1 MELVESHV
9 VSRMQWSVAGV
20 FLGHL
25 IPEPWLPVIVPLQ
38 SIHLTF
44 FLFQIRWI
52 YFNLQIDPVIVL
64 VLANSHQIPLF
75 FHVKLL
81 KTLSWW
87 LNNHNQPG
95 VAWLSARILRGK
107 PRCFTTKSIISVLC
121 IFPKNFWQLSFEILA
136 KPLWNSGDGLEC
148 NLNALCI
155 WNHLDIY
162 IYIYICISTTMMYV
176 FHRSW

>member
-1 MELVESHV
+1 MKINNWIWGIIFFDKHKFDPRGDAEQVWRCCPGFKFDHQHGHSHSIVKNILWTSVGVSVSANQYIYIYCNYIYIYNFYIYIYINIYKYIAILFYKRMELVESHV

-75 FHVKLL
+75 F
-81 KTLSWW
+81 S
-87 LNNHNQPG
+87 
-95 VAWLSARILRGK
+95 R
-107 PRCFTTKSIISVLC
+107 
-121 IFPKNFWQLSFEILA
+121 
-136 KPLWNSGDGLEC
+136 
-148 NLNALCI
+148 
-155 WNHLDIY
+155 
-162 IYIYICISTTMMYV
+162 
-176 FHRSW
+176 